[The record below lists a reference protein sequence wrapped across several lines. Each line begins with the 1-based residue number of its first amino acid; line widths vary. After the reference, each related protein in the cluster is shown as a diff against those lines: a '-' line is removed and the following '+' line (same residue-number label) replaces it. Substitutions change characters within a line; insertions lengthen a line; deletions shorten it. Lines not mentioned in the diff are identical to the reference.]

1 MYATELPERAKIIQ
15 REPEADR
22 RPNHNVQNVT
32 HSLETMPHV
41 EEELFV
47 GFDHIDMY
55 AKTIGNHSWRTT
67 AENPSLDLGG
77 NQRIV
82 VEMDLA
88 SAVNN
93 LNEGFLSAPRA

>member
-1 MYATELPERAKIIQ
+1 V
-15 REPEADR
+15 DR
-22 RPNHNVQNVT
+22 RPNYDVQNVT

-41 EEELFV
+41 EEELLV
-47 GFDHIDMY
+47 GFDHIGLY
-55 AKTIGNHSWRTT
+55 AKTIGNHSWRAT

-82 VEMDLA
+82 VKMDLA

>member
-1 MYATELPERAKIIQ
+1 
-15 REPEADR
+15 
-22 RPNHNVQNVT
+22 
-32 HSLETMPHV
+32 MPHV

-47 GFDHIDMY
+47 GLDHIDMY
-55 AKTIGNHSWRTT
+55 AQTIGNHRWRTT

-82 VEMDLA
+82 VKLDLA
-88 SAVNN
+88 SAANN

>member
-1 MYATELPERAKIIQ
+1 
-15 REPEADR
+15 
-22 RPNHNVQNVT
+22 
-32 HSLETMPHV
+32 MPHV

-55 AKTIGNHSWRTT
+55 VQTIGNHSWRTT

-77 NQRIV
+77 NQRIE

-88 SAVNN
+88 SAVND
-93 LNEGFLSAPRA
+93 LNEGFLSAPRE

>member
-1 MYATELPERAKIIQ
+1 VE
-15 REPEADR
+15 
-22 RPNHNVQNVT
+22 NVT
-32 HSLETMPHV
+32 HSLETIPHV

-47 GFDHIDMY
+47 GFDHIGLY
-55 AKTIGNHSWRTT
+55 AKPIGNYSWRAT

-93 LNEGFLSAPRA
+93 LNEGFLSASRA

>member
-1 MYATELPERAKIIQ
+1 
-15 REPEADR
+15 
-22 RPNHNVQNVT
+22 
-32 HSLETMPHV
+32 MPHV

-47 GFDHIDMY
+47 GLDHIGMY
-55 AKTIGNHSWRTT
+55 AKTIGNHSRRTT

-88 SAVNN
+88 SAVND

>member
-1 MYATELPERAKIIQ
+1 
-15 REPEADR
+15 
-22 RPNHNVQNVT
+22 
-32 HSLETMPHV
+32 MPHV

-77 NQRIV
+77 NQWIL
-82 VEMDLA
+82 VETDLA
-88 SAVNN
+88 SAVNDI
-93 LNEGFLSAPRA
+93 NEVDISEVRA